1 MSTGASAGFVHVPP
15 ASERKP
21 VNYLAHAALA
31 QPDPHSLL
39 GNLSGDLVKGPLQRH
54 ALHPLVAA
62 GVRRHRRVDV
72 LTDSHSEHLS
82 LRSRFPDGSRR
93 YAGIVLDVLFDYFL
107 STDWDSFHAT
117 DRDEFIDGVYAML
130 ISRAELLPEPMARIA
145 PRWVEA
151 DWLRVYGSLD
161 GVDAVLRRLAGRL
174 SDPKALIDAWAQ
186 VRDDTEAL
194 RPGFQRIYVDVRAA
208 LDGETSA

>member
-1 MSTGASAGFVHVPP
+1 M
-15 ASERKP
+15 
-21 VNYLAHAALA
+21 NYLAHAALA
-31 QPDPHSLL
+31 EPDPHSLL
-39 GNLSGDLVKGPLQRH
+39 GNLSGDLVKGPLQSH

-117 DRDEFIDGVYAML
+117 DRDDFIDRVYSVL
-130 ISRAELLPEPMARIA
+130 ISRSELLPETMARIA

-161 GVDAVLRRLAGRL
+161 GVDAVLRRLATRL
-174 SDPKALIDAWAQ
+174 SDPDALIDAWAL

-194 RPGFQRIYVDVRAA
+194 RPGFHRIYGDVQAA
-208 LDGETSA
+208 LDGDTSASA